1 MKFKV
6 GDLVSRISHNHD
18 IVFRIISIDQQNVFL
33 KGVDLRLY
41 ADADIDDLTIVNNV
55 LNDDDSIIKRNLSLI
70 HMDRDNYF
78 YIPGKILHID
88 AVCSLSKSKEKL
100 H

>member
-1 MKFKV
+1 MGYIDNPFFYSIFLFLAYKFMGDDWLKFKV

-55 LNDDDSIIKRNLSLI
+55 LNMIWRL
-70 HMDRDNYF
+70 Y
-78 YIPGKILHID
+78 
-88 AVCSLSKSKEKL
+88 V
-100 H
+100 

>member
-55 LNDDDSIIKRNLSLI
+55 LNDDDSIIFSGQIAVFVLTKLFALFIIKLLDDLS
-70 HMDRDNYF
+70 
-78 YIPGKILHID
+78 
-88 AVCSLSKSKEKL
+88 
-100 H
+100 

>member
-55 LNDDDSIIKRNLSLI
+55 LHDDDSIIQIEIIIFTYLEKYYILI
-70 HMDRDNYF
+70 EIM
-78 YIPGKILHID
+78 II
-88 AVCSLSKSKEKL
+88 
-100 H
+100 

>member
-55 LNDDDSIIKRNLSLI
+55 LNDDDSIIKRNLS
-70 HMDRDNYF
+70 
-78 YIPGKILHID
+78 G
-88 AVCSLSKSKEKL
+88 
-100 H
+100 

>member
-1 MKFKV
+1 MGDDWLKFKV

-55 LNDDDSIIKRNLSLI
+55 FSISNYYISNKERKRVTKESFNWLLPSSLI
-70 HMDRDNYF
+70 
-78 YIPGKILHID
+78 K
-88 AVCSLSKSKEKL
+88 
-100 H
+100 